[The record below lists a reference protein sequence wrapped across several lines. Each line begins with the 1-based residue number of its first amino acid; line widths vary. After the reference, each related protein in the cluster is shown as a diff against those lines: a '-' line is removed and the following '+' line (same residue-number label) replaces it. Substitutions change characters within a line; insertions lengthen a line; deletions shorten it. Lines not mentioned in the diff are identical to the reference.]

1 MYMETTIPTEEIG
14 TVTVPIEGM
23 SADGAFLRGVPGF
36 YEDHPLSEGFGFV
49 PEELFQ
55 LVETPIVQFPVLFG
69 STPLLHAYLAKIF
82 DGEHRIAGINNSLG
96 YTVVHVG
103 HKPSFPSANPLEFTA
118 SGSGAFGLKFCS
130 KLLVVCPDVLHDLA
144 IKERVIRAHGDVID
158 SPVYTEDFDFI
169 DDGRAGRLDGYVKAE
184 LLRRAT
190 IGYRG
195 TLDIPT
201 EVRLVA
207 VGNVEGCFDPAS
219 NGGERSDTME
229 HVHRCHAMIV
239 PHGREWLSL
248 WNCLALDGFEGFAGA
263 VPSPL
268 DEAGREIAGFP
279 DDPVRCLVVL
289 HLVPAMAIE
298 APLGGVVEGLRI
310 FPHRFEE
317 LRSILFGQSELEGQ
331 ATHHIHII
339 TLMEEIVFGGI
350 AC

>member
-1 MYMETTIPTEEIG
+1 MDMEATPAAQEIG
-14 TVTVPIEGM
+14 GISITLIDMPTY
-23 SADGAFLRGVPGF
+23 GALLGSILRVH
-36 YEDHPLSEGFGFV
+36 EDYLFTDGFGLV
-49 PEELFQ
+49 PEELFE
-55 LVETPIVQFPVLFG
+55 LIETPVIEFPNKLL
-69 STPLLHAYLAKIF
+69 SSPLLYAYHGEIF
-82 DGEHRIAGINNSLG
+82 EGEYCITSIDNSLG

-103 HKPSFPSANPLEFTA
+103 HKPSFPPANPFEFTA

-144 IKERVIRAHGDVID
+144 IKERVIRAHGDIID

-207 VGNVEGCFDPAS
+207 IGNVEGCFDPAA
-219 NGGERSDTME
+219 NGGERSDAVE

-248 WNCLALDGFEGFAGA
+248 WNCLAPDGFEGFAGA

-289 HLVPAMAIE
+289 YLVPAMAIE
-298 APLGGVVEGLRI
+298 APLGRVVEGLRI
-310 FPHRFEE
+310 LPHRFEE
-317 LRSILFGQSELEGQ
+317 LRSILFGQSELESQ

-339 TLMEEIVFGGI
+339 TLM
-350 AC
+350 